1 MKKKIAIIIL
11 TIAVF
16 ATSIVSSVFAAVK
29 DDEPVSNTQ
38 TVNSVGGETGIIKT
52 DITSDGWK
60 YDVYDDNT
68 VGIRGYEGTE
78 TTATLPEDIDGRK
91 ITCIREFAF
100 SESII
105 EKLIIPDA
113 KTFTKEIYESNCLNR
128 CFASMHNLKEV
139 VIGSM
144 FARELPYCMF
154 HSCKKL
160 ERVTFTEKFTEVAS
174 TIYTPADEFNIER
187 TGCYINKGVF
197 GYCPELHNIVIP
209 EGVTRVNIEAF
220 MGSKNIDTIVAPT
233 SLVSVNKSN
242 GAPDDETRCPA
253 PFGVK
258 RLIILGTKTK
268 TNDYENIEIIGPKN
282 SYIEEQQINTGEF
295 ELIDIA
301 TIDVQKII
309 DEING
314 VEPVT
319 ETTTSTATSTTTNT
333 TTSTST
339 STATSTTT
347 STPASTK
354 PSTTTTTVP
363 ASTRPST
370 TKVPTTK
377 VPTTKVPTT
386 TAPVKTTTPTTRYAG
401 SFSTTLYV
409 ARSIN
414 NYRMNG
420 KGISYMS
427 KNPKIAT
434 VDKNGKITA
443 KNKGRATIVIKN
455 NTTKTY
461 TKIVVTVKNPK
472 INRTNLT
479 LKKNK
484 KFKLKITGQV
494 GTAKFLTNNKSVAKV
509 SKTGVITAKR
519 KGKATITIKTN
530 GLTLKCKVTVK

>member
-11 TIAVF
+11 TITVF

-29 DDEPVSNTQ
+29 DDKPVSNTQ
-38 TVNSVGGETGIIKT
+38 TVNPVGGETGIIKT

-113 KTFTKEIYESNCLNR
+113 KTFAKEIYESNCLNR

-139 VIGSM
+139 VIESM

-174 TIYTPADEFNIER
+174 TIYTPGDEFNIER
-187 TGCYINKGVF
+187 TGCYINEVAF

-209 EGVTRVNIEAF
+209 EGVTRISINAF
-220 MGSKNIDTIVAPT
+220 SGSKNIDTIVAPT
-233 SLVSVNKSN
+233 SLVTVRNSD
-242 GAPDDETRCPA
+242 GAWDSETKCPA
-253 PFGVK
+253 PYGVK
-258 RLIILGTKTK
+258 RLIILGTKTY
-268 TNDYENIEIIGPKN
+268 TQRYTGIEIIGPKD
-282 SYIEEQQINTGEF
+282 SYIEEQMIANEF

-319 ETTTSTATSTTTNT
+319 ETTTTSTTTNT

-347 STPASTK
+347 STPANTK
-354 PSTTTTTVP
+354 PSATTTTVP
-363 ASTRPST
+363 VSTRPST
-370 TKVPTTK
+370 TKVPTT
-377 VPTTKVPTT
+377 
-386 TAPVKTTTPTTRYAG
+386 TAPANTTTPTTRYAG

-420 KGISYMS
+420 KGISYKS
-427 KNPKIAT
+427 TNSNIAT
-434 VDKNGKITA
+434 VNKNGTITA
-443 KNKGRATIVIKN
+443 KNKGRATIIITN

-494 GTAKFLTNNKSVAKV
+494 GKAKFLTNNKNVAKV
-509 SKTGVITAKR
+509 NKRGVITAKK

-530 GLTLKCKVTVK
+530 GLTFKCKVTVK

>member
-38 TVNSVGGETGIIKT
+38 TVNSVGLGGETVEKGT
-52 DITSDGWK
+52 TTDGWK
-60 YDVYDDNT
+60 YVVYSDGT
-68 VGIRGYEGTE
+68 AGVCGYEGTE
-78 TTATLPEDIDGRK
+78 TTATFPKTINGHK
-91 ITCIREFAF
+91 IIHITPYMLDN
-100 SESII
+100 SII

-113 KTFTKEIYESNCLNR
+113 TPFAKEIYTDHCLDNC
-128 CFASMHNLKEV
+128 FSGTTNLKEV

-154 HSCKKL
+154 HNCEKL

-174 TIYTPADEFNIER
+174 TIYTPGDEFNIER
-187 TGCYINKGVF
+187 TGCYINNFAF

-209 EGVTRVNIEAF
+209 EGVTRVHIEAF
-220 MGSKNIDTIVAPT
+220 GNSENIDTIVAPT
-233 SLVSVNKSN
+233 SLVSVNNSD
-242 GAPDDETRCPA
+242 GDPDDETRCPA

-319 ETTTSTATSTTTNT
+319 ETTTTSTTTNTTTNT

-339 STATSTTT
+339 ST
-347 STPASTK
+347 PASTK
-354 PSTTTTTVP
+354 PTV
-363 ASTRPST
+363 RKV
-370 TKVPTTK
+370 TKVEVSNKSVTLLNGRSVTVKAKVSPTNATNKKLKWTTSNKK
-377 VPTTKVPTT
+377 VAV
-386 TAPVKTTTPTTRYAG
+386 VN
-401 SFSTTLYV
+401 SQ
-409 ARSIN
+409 
-414 NYRMNG
+414 
-420 KGISYMS
+420 
-427 KNPKIAT
+427 
-434 VDKNGKITA
+434 GKITA
-443 KNKGRATIVIKN
+443 KGRGNATIKVMALDGSNK
-455 NTTKTY
+455 Y
-461 TKIVVTVKNPK
+461 ATV
-472 INRTNLT
+472 
-479 LKKNK
+479 
-484 KFKLKITGQV
+484 
-494 GTAKFLTNNKSVAKV
+494 
-509 SKTGVITAKR
+509 
-519 KGKATITIKTN
+519 
-530 GLTLKCKVTVK
+530 KVTVKQPVTSVKLNKKSATLKVKGNAKQKTVTLKATVYPKNANNK

>member
-16 ATSIVSSVFAAVK
+16 VTSIVSSVFAAVK
-29 DDEPVSNTQ
+29 DDKPVSSTQ
-38 TVNSVGGETGIIKT
+38 TVNSVGLGGETVEKGT
-52 DITSDGWK
+52 TTDGWK
-60 YDVYDDNT
+60 YVVYSDGT
-68 VGIRGYEGTE
+68 AGICGYEGTE
-78 TTATLPEDIDGRK
+78 TTATFPKTVNGHK
-91 ITCIREFAF
+91 IILITPYMLDD
-100 SESII
+100 STI
-105 EKLIIPDA
+105 EKLIIPDTIPFA
-113 KTFTKEIYESNCLNR
+113 KEVYTNHYLDNC
-128 CFASMHNLKEV
+128 FSGTTNLKEV

-154 HSCKKL
+154 HNCEKL

-174 TIYTPADEFNIER
+174 TIYTPGDEFNIER
-187 TGCYINKGVF
+187 TGCYINNFAF
-197 GYCPELHNIVIP
+197 GHCPELHNIVIP
-209 EGVTRVNIEAF
+209 EGVTRVHIEAF
-220 MGSKNIDTIVAPT
+220 GNSENIDTIVAPT
-233 SLVSVNKSN
+233 SLVSVNNSD
-242 GAPDDETRCPA
+242 GDPDDETRCPA
-253 PFGVK
+253 PLGVK

-268 TNDYENIEIIGPKN
+268 AFRCTGIEIIGPKD
-282 SYIEEQQINTGEF
+282 SYIEKQMIANEF
-295 ELIDIA
+295 ELIDIT

-319 ETTTSTATSTTTNT
+319 ETTTSTATNTTTNT

-347 STPASTK
+347 SAPTSTK

-363 ASTRPST
+363 VSTRPST
-370 TKVPTTK
+370 TKVPA
-377 VPTTKVPTT
+377 TKVPTT
-386 TAPVKTTTPTTRYAG
+386 TAPANTTTPTTRYAG

-414 NYRMNG
+414 NYHMNG
-420 KGISYMS
+420 EGIRYKST
-427 KNPKIAT
+427 NPNIAT
-434 VDKNGKITA
+434 VNRNGKITA
-443 KNKGRATIVIKN
+443 KSKGEAIIKITN

-461 TKIVVTVKNPK
+461 MYVKVTVKKPT

-509 SKTGVITAKR
+509 NKRGIITAQK

-530 GLTLKCKVTVK
+530 GLTFKCKVTVK

>member
-38 TVNSVGGETGIIKT
+38 TVNPIGSVVEEGTTT
-52 DITSDGWK
+52 DGWEYKVYSDG
-60 YDVYDDNT
+60 T
-68 VGIRGYEGTE
+68 ASISGYKGTE
-78 TTATLPEDIDGRK
+78 TTATFPKTINGHK
-91 ITCIREFAF
+91 ITYIKPCVLKD
-100 SESII
+100 SII

-113 KTFTKEIYESNCLNR
+113 TPFAKEIYTNHCLDD
-128 CFASMHNLKEV
+128 CFRLSTNLKEV

-144 FARELPYCMF
+144 FARELPKYMF
-154 HSCKKL
+154 HDCSKL

-174 TIYTPADEFNIER
+174 TIYTPADESNIER
-187 TGCYINKGVF
+187 TGCYINEVAF

-209 EGVTRVNIEAF
+209 EGVTRVSINAF
-220 MGSKNIDTIVAPT
+220 SGSENIDTIVAPT

-354 PSTTTTTVP
+354 PSTTATTVP
-363 ASTRPST
+363 VSTRPST
-370 TKVPTTK
+370 TKVPATTAPQK
-377 VPTTKVPTT
+377 TNTPTTK
-386 TAPVKTTTPTTRYAG
+386 YAG

-420 KGISYMS
+420 EGIRYKST
-427 KNPKIAT
+427 NPNIAT
-434 VDKNGKITA
+434 VNGNGKITA

-509 SKTGVITAKR
+509 SKTGVVTAKK

-530 GLTLKCKVTVK
+530 GLTFKCKVTVK

>member
-11 TIAVF
+11 TITVF

-38 TVNSVGGETGIIKT
+38 TVNSVGLGGETVEKGT
-52 DITSDGWK
+52 TTDGWK
-60 YDVYDDNT
+60 YVVYSDGT
-68 VGIRGYEGTE
+68 AGICGYEGTE
-78 TTATLPEDIDGRK
+78 TTATFPKTVNGHK
-91 ITCIREFAF
+91 IIHITPYMLDN
-100 SESII
+100 SII

-113 KTFTKEIYESNCLNR
+113 TPFAKEVYTNNYLDNCFRN
-128 CFASMHNLKEV
+128 ATNLKEV

-174 TIYTPADEFNIER
+174 TIYTPGDESNIER
-187 TGCYINKGVF
+187 TGCYINEVAF

-209 EGVTRVNIEAF
+209 EGVTRVSINAF
-220 MGSKNIDTIVAPT
+220 SGSENIDTIIAPT
-233 SLVSVNKSN
+233 SLVSVNNSD
-242 GAPDDETRCPA
+242 GDPDYETRCPA

-268 TNDYENIEIIGPKN
+268 TFNYENIEIIGPKN

-319 ETTTSTATSTTTNT
+319 ETTTASTTTNT

-339 STATSTTT
+339 NTTTSTTT

-354 PSTTTTTVP
+354 PSTTATTVP

-370 TKVPTTK
+370 TKVPA
-377 VPTTKVPTT
+377 TKVPTT
-386 TAPVKTTTPTTRYAG
+386 TAPANTTTPTTRYAG

-414 NYRMNG
+414 NYRNSP
-420 KGISYMS
+420 ISS
-427 KNPKIAT
+427 VIA
-434 VDKNGKITA
+434 
-443 KNKGRATIVIKN
+443 
-455 NTTKTY
+455 
-461 TKIVVTVKNPK
+461 
-472 INRTNLT
+472 
-479 LKKNK
+479 
-484 KFKLKITGQV
+484 
-494 GTAKFLTNNKSVAKV
+494 V
-509 SKTGVITAKR
+509 STQREFILSQQAVST
-519 KGKATITIKTN
+519 
-530 GLTLKCKVTVK
+530 

>member
-29 DDEPVSNTQ
+29 DDKPVSSTQ
-38 TVNSVGGETGIIKT
+38 TVNSVGSVVEEGTTT
-52 DITSDGWK
+52 DGWEYKVYSDG
-60 YDVYDDNT
+60 T
-68 VGIRGYEGTE
+68 ASISGYKGTE
-78 TTATLPEDIDGRK
+78 TTATFPKTINGHK
-91 ITCIREFAF
+91 ITYIKPCVLKD
-100 SESII
+100 SII

-113 KTFTKEIYESNCLNR
+113 TPFAKEIYTNHCLDD
-128 CFASMHNLKEV
+128 CFRLSTNLKEV

-160 ERVTFTEKFTEVAS
+160 KRVTFTEKFTEVAS
-174 TIYTPADEFNIER
+174 TIYTPADESNIER
-187 TGCYINKGVF
+187 TGCYINEVAF

-209 EGVTRVNIEAF
+209 EGVTRVSINAF
-220 MGSKNIDTIVAPT
+220 SGSENIDTIVAPT

-319 ETTTSTATSTTTNT
+319 ETTIAST

-354 PSTTTTTVP
+354 PNTTTTTVP

-370 TKVPTTK
+370 TKVPA
-377 VPTTKVPTT
+377 TKVPTT
-386 TAPVKTTTPTTRYAG
+386 TAPANTTTPTTRYAG

-414 NYRMNG
+414 NYHMNG
-420 KGISYMS
+420 EGIRYKST
-427 KNPKIAT
+427 NPNIAT
-434 VDKNGKITA
+434 VNGNGKITA

-494 GTAKFLTNNKSVAKV
+494 GTAKFSTNKNSVASV
-509 SKTGVITAKR
+509 SKTGVITAKK

-530 GLTLKCKVTVK
+530 GLTFKCKVTVK

>member
-11 TIAVF
+11 TITVF

-29 DDEPVSNTQ
+29 DNEPVSNTQ
-38 TVNSVGGETGIIKT
+38 TVNPIGEETGIIKT

-319 ETTTSTATSTTTNT
+319 ETTTTSTTTD
-333 TTSTST
+333 TST
-339 STATSTTT
+339 STATSATTSTSTNTTT
-347 STPASTK
+347 STTASTK
-354 PSTTTTTVP
+354 PSTTATTVP
-363 ASTRPST
+363 VSTRPS
-370 TKVPTTK
+370 TTK

-409 ARSIN
+409 ARSIT

-420 KGISYMS
+420 KKISYAS
-427 KNPKIAT
+427 TNSKIAT
-434 VDKNGKITA
+434 VENGKITA
-443 KNKGRATIVIKN
+443 KSKGRATIVIKN

-509 SKTGVITAKR
+509 NKRGIITAKK

-530 GLTLKCKVTVK
+530 GLTFKCKVTVK

>member
-16 ATSIVSSVFAAVK
+16 ATSIVSSVFATVK
-29 DDEPVSNTQ
+29 DDEPVSSTQ
-38 TVNSVGGETGIIKT
+38 TVNSVGLGGKT
-52 DITSDGWK
+52 VEKGTTTDGWK
-60 YDVYDDNT
+60 YVVYSDGT
-68 VGIRGYEGTE
+68 AGICGYEGTE
-78 TTATLPEDIDGRK
+78 TTATFPKTVNGHK
-91 ITCIREFAF
+91 IILIRPYVLDD
-100 SESII
+100 STI

-113 KTFTKEIYESNCLNR
+113 TPFAKEVYTNNYLDNC
-128 CFASMHNLKEV
+128 FSGTTNLKEV

-154 HSCKKL
+154 HNCEKL

-187 TGCYINKGVF
+187 TGCYINNFAF
-197 GYCPELHNIVIP
+197 GHCPELHNIVIP
-209 EGVTRVNIEAF
+209 EGVTRVHIEAF
-220 MGSKNIDTIVAPT
+220 GNSENIDTIVAPT
-233 SLVSVNKSN
+233 SLVSINKSD
-242 GAPDDETRCPA
+242 GAPDYETRCPA
-253 PFGVK
+253 PLGIK
-258 RLIILGTKTK
+258 RLIILNTKTK
-268 TNDYENIEIIGPKN
+268 AFRCTGIEIIGPKD
-282 SYIEEQQINTGEF
+282 SYIEKQMIANEF

-319 ETTTSTATSTTTNT
+319 ETTTTSTATNTTTNT

-347 STPASTK
+347 STPTTTK
-354 PSTTTTTVP
+354 PSTIATTVP
-363 ASTRPST
+363 VSTRPST
-370 TKVPTTK
+370 TKVPTT
-377 VPTTKVPTT
+377 TTP
-386 TAPVKTTTPTTRYAG
+386 ANTTTPTTRYAG

-414 NYRMNG
+414 NYHMNG
-420 KGISYMS
+420 KGISYKS
-427 KNPKIAT
+427 TNSNIAT
-434 VDKNGKITA
+434 VNKNGKITA
-443 KNKGRATIVIKN
+443 KSKGRATITIKN
-455 NTTKTY
+455 SNTKTY
-461 TKIVVTVKNPK
+461 TYVIVTVKNPT
-472 INRTNLT
+472 INRANLT

-494 GTAKFLTNNKSVAKV
+494 GTAKFSTNKNKVAKV
-509 SKTGVITAKR
+509 SKTGVITAKK

-530 GLTLKCKVTVK
+530 GLTFKCKVTVK

>member
-29 DDEPVSNTQ
+29 DDKPVSSTQ
-38 TVNSVGGETGIIKT
+38 TVNSVGLGGEIVKEGTT
-52 DITSDGWK
+52 TDGWK
-60 YDVYDDNT
+60 YVIYSDGTAGVC
-68 VGIRGYEGTE
+68 GYEGTE
-78 TTATLPEDIDGRK
+78 TTATFPETINGHK
-91 ITCIREFAF
+91 IILIASGMLED
-100 SESII
+100 SII

-113 KTFTKEIYESNCLNR
+113 TPFAKEIYTNHYLDNCFRN
-128 CFASMHNLKEV
+128 ATNLKEV

-174 TIYTPADEFNIER
+174 TIYTPADEFNIEK
-187 TGCYINKGVF
+187 TGCYINNFAF

-209 EGVTRVNIEAF
+209 EGVTRIGEAF
-220 MGSKNIDTIVAPT
+220 SGSENIDTIVAPT
-233 SLVSVNKSN
+233 TLVSINNADSD
-242 GAPDDETRCPA
+242 PDEETRCPA
-253 PFGVK
+253 PYGVK
-258 RLIILGTKTK
+258 RLIILGAKTYASRC
-268 TNDYENIEIIGPKN
+268 TGIEIIGPKD
-282 SYIEEQQINTGEF
+282 SYIEEQMIANEF
-295 ELIDIA
+295 ELIDIT

-319 ETTTSTATSTTTNT
+319 ETTTTSTTTSTTTNT

-339 STATSTTT
+339 STTTSTTT

-363 ASTRPST
+363 VSTRPST

-377 VPTTKVPTT
+377 VPTT
-386 TAPVKTTTPTTRYAG
+386 TAPAKTTTPTTRYAG

-434 VDKNGKITA
+434 VKNGKITA
-443 KNKGRATIVIKN
+443 KSKGRATIVIKN

-494 GTAKFLTNNKSVAKV
+494 GTAKFSTNNKNVAKV
-509 SKTGVITAKR
+509 NKRGVITAKK

-530 GLTLKCKVTVK
+530 GLTFTCKVTVK

>member
-11 TIAVF
+11 TITVF

-29 DDEPVSNTQ
+29 DNEPVSNTQ
-38 TVNSVGGETGIIKT
+38 TVNPIGGETGIIKT

-377 VPTTKVPTT
+377 VPTT
-386 TAPVKTTTPTTRYAG
+386 TAPVKTNTPTTKYAG

-414 NYRMNG
+414 NYHMNG
-420 KGISYMS
+420 EGIRYKS

-443 KNKGRATIVIKN
+443 KSEGKATIVITN

-461 TKIVVTVKNPK
+461 THIIVTVKKPT
-472 INRTNLT
+472 INKTQLT

-494 GTAKFLTNNKSVAKV
+494 GTAKFSTNNKNVVKV
-509 SKTGVITAKR
+509 NKRGIITAKK

>member
-29 DDEPVSNTQ
+29 DDEPVSSTQ
-38 TVNSVGGETGIIKT
+38 TVNSVGLGGEIVKEGTT
-52 DITSDGWK
+52 TDGWK
-60 YDVYDDNT
+60 YVIYSDGTAGVC
-68 VGIRGYEGTE
+68 GYEGTE
-78 TTATLPEDIDGRK
+78 TTATFPETINGHK
-91 ITCIREFAF
+91 IILIAPYMLDN
-100 SESII
+100 SII

-113 KTFTKEIYESNCLNR
+113 TPFAKEVYTNNYLDNC
-128 CFASMHNLKEV
+128 FSGTTNLKEV

-154 HSCKKL
+154 HNCEKL
-160 ERVTFTEKFTEVAS
+160 ERVTFTEKFTKVAS
-174 TIYTPADEFNIER
+174 TIYTPGDEFNIER
-187 TGCYINKGVF
+187 TGCYINNFAF
-197 GYCPELHNIVIP
+197 GHCPELHNIVIP
-209 EGVTRVNIEAF
+209 EGVTRVHIEAF
-220 MGSKNIDTIVAPT
+220 GNSENINTIVAPT
-233 SLVSVNKSN
+233 SLVSVNNSD
-242 GAPDDETRCPA
+242 GDPDGETRCPA
-253 PFGVK
+253 PLGVK
-258 RLIILGTKTK
+258 RLIILGTKTYASRC
-268 TNDYENIEIIGPKN
+268 TGIEIIGSKD
-282 SYIEEQQINTGEF
+282 SYIEEQMIANEF

-319 ETTTSTATSTTTNT
+319 ETTTTSTTTSTTTNT

-354 PSTTTTTVP
+354 PSTTATTVP

-370 TKVPTTK
+370 TKVPTTTAPAK
-377 VPTTKVPTT
+377 TNTPTTK
-386 TAPVKTTTPTTRYAG
+386 YAG

-443 KNKGRATIVIKN
+443 KSKGRATIVIKN

-461 TKIVVTVKNPK
+461 TKIIVTVKNPT
-472 INRTNLT
+472 INKTQLT

-484 KFKLKITGQV
+484 KFKLKITGRV
-494 GTAKFLTNNKSVAKV
+494 GKATFSTNKKKIATV
-509 SKTGVITAKR
+509 SKTGVITAKK

-530 GLTLKCKVTVK
+530 GLSLIHI